1 MVSDAPIGG
10 DEATAG
16 RFVPLYVLV
25 NGRTSGPDSNSN
37 LDLATQVIARPAD
50 RRRLESEYLNL
61 LDRCGT
67 WISVAEIGAYLH
79 LPLTVTKVMVRALV
93 EQGYLGVGAPA
104 QQIIIDLRLLGSVLA
119 GLERL

>member
-1 MVSDAPIGG
+1 MVSDAPSGG

-25 NGRTSGPDSNSN
+25 NGRTSGQDSNSN

-79 LPLTVTKVMVRALV
+79 LPLTVTKVMVRALL

-104 QQIIIDLRLLGSVLA
+104 QQVIIDLRLLGSVLA